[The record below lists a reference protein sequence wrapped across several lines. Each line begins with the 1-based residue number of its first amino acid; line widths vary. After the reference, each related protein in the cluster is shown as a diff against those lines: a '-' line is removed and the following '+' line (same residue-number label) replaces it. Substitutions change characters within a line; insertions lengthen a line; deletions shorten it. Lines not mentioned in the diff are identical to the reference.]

1 MSIQASVASLQKS
14 PFHTNQILAADSI
27 LNEFQTKHYVQLQ
40 AQMQSGKTG
49 CGLYTAFQMLQNKT
63 VQNCFIISGMSDTSI
78 KSQWQNEIRTLGESY
93 LKMFPDTKPYL
104 SKIFKKIPTNVY
116 FNRTLEHITDISTI
130 SNSLIII
137 DEIHYG
143 STANGS
149 LHRFLYKFG
158 FQNILQGQE
167 CPILSE
173 SNIHILSITA
183 TRANEDSIYNN
194 ENDEEVKKHWGRV
207 YMEPGPSYKSIMD
220 YYTEGLVHSNNKLEV
235 TNEHKLLEIL
245 QKYQSQPKYFIIRAI
260 GKQRDY
266 LVEFLIQH
274 NIKKIH
280 FDADTYSQIP
290 FYNIEPTEFTVVI
303 IRGKLRLGNQLNKT
317 YICGVF
323 ESSDKMNNDTLLQAL
338 PGRVCGYNIPHNID
352 IYVPPTFKPCI
363 EEYNAI
369 SQQDSITSMTNTK
382 FVGKTTSELKKF
394 CMHNTDIANSV
405 QSFLKTKNKIETTML
420 RDWRKSQNLW
430 KDSIQQKKTLPSSE
444 YQELTDNHMNQALT
458 KTEITRRYG
467 VYKIL
472 DKIPGGATGY
482 YIGGKILKYACDDID
497 LYRSKPKFNDV
508 IAYMKQNS
516 HWLGH
521 SV

>member
-1 MSIQASVASLQKS
+1 MHGIATQLPEN
-14 PFHTNQILAADSI
+14 PFHPNQIIASDAIMD
-27 LNEFQTKHYVQLQ
+27 EFQGKHYVQLQ

-49 CGLYTAFQMLQNKT
+49 CGLYTAFKMLQDKT
-63 VQNCFIISGMSDTSI
+63 IQNCFIISGMSDTSI
-78 KSQWQNEIRTLGESY
+78 KSQWQKEIRTLGQSY
-93 LKMFPDTKPYL
+93 LQLFTDSPSDL
-104 SKIFKKIPTNVY
+104 SKIFKKLTTNIY
-116 FNRTLEHITDISTI
+116 FNRNLQNITDISQI

-149 LHRFLYKFG
+149 LHQFLYKFG
-158 FQNILQGQE
+158 LQEILQGQE

-173 SNIHILSITA
+173 NNINILSITA
-183 TRANEDSIYNN
+183 TRANEDNIFNN
-194 ENDEEVKKHWGRV
+194 EENETVREHWGRV
-207 YMEPGPSYKSIMD
+207 YMEPGDSYKSIMD
-220 YYTEGLVHSNNKLEV
+220 YHTQGLVHSNIKLIPS
-235 TNEHKLLEIL
+235 NEPKLLEIL
-245 QKYQSQPKYFIIRAI
+245 QKYQSQAKYFIIRAI

-266 LVEFLIQH
+266 LLEFLIQH

-280 FDADTYSQIP
+280 FDAETYSRTP
-290 FYNIEPTEFTVVI
+290 FYNIEPTGFTVVI

-338 PGRVCGYNIPHNID
+338 PGRVCGYNIPHDID

-363 EEYNAI
+363 EEYNGI
-369 SQQDSITSMTNTK
+369 SQHDSITSMTNTK
-382 FVGKTTSELKKF
+382 FIAKTTPELKKL
-394 CMHNTDIANSV
+394 CMHNTDISNSI

-430 KDSIQQKKTLPSSE
+430 KDSIQQKKTLPPGE
-444 YQELTDNHMNQALT
+444 YQALTQDHMNQVLS
-458 KTEITRRYG
+458 KTEFTRRYG

-472 DKIPGGATGY
+472 DKLPGGSTGY
-482 YIGGKILKYACDDID
+482 YIGGEILKHACDDID
-497 LYRSKPKFNDV
+497 LYRSKPKSNDV

>member
-1 MSIQASVASLQKS
+1 MSVIASTPTIPS
-14 PFHTNQILAADSI
+14 PFHPNQIAASDAI
-27 LNEFQTKHYVQLQ
+27 LNEFQDKHYVQLQ

-49 CGLYTAFQMLQNKT
+49 CGLYTAFTMLQKKT
-63 VQNCFIISGMSDTSI
+63 IQNCFIISGMSDTSI
-78 KSQWQNEIRTLGESY
+78 KSQWQNEIRTLSKSY
-93 LKMFPDTKPYL
+93 QQLFTDNSYDL
-104 SKIFKKIPTNVY
+104 SKIFKKLPTNVY
-116 FNRTLEHITDISTI
+116 FNRTLEKITDISTI

-143 STANGS
+143 STAHGS
-149 LHRFLYKFG
+149 LHQFLHKFG
-158 FQNILQGQE
+158 LQNIIQGQE
-167 CPILSE
+167 CSILSE
-173 SNIHILSITA
+173 HNIYILSITA

-194 ENDEEVKKHWGRV
+194 EQNESVKENWGRV
-207 YMEPGPSYKSIMD
+207 YMEPGLSYKSIMD
-220 YYTEGLVHSNNKLEV
+220 YHTEGLVHSNIKLIPS
-235 TNEHKLLEIL
+235 NEPQLLEIL

-266 LVEFLIQH
+266 LLEFLIQY

-280 FDADTYSQIP
+280 FDAETYSRIP

-338 PGRVCGYNIPHNID
+338 PGRVCGYNISHNID
-352 IYVPPTFKPCI
+352 IYVPSTFKSCI

-369 SQQDSITSMTNTK
+369 SQHNSTTSMTNTK
-382 FVGKTTSELKKF
+382 FVGKTTPELKKL
-394 CMHNTDIANSV
+394 CMHNTDISNSI
-405 QSFLKTKNKIETTML
+405 QSFLKTKNKIETTIL

-430 KDSIQQKKTLPSSE
+430 KDSIQHKKTLLPDE
-444 YQELTDNHMNQALT
+444 YQALTQEHMNQALT
-458 KTEITRRYG
+458 KTEFTRRYG

-497 LYRSKPKFNDV
+497 LYHSKPKFNDV
-508 IAYMKQNS
+508 IAYMKKNS